1 MHRSGAL
8 TTEARLRG
16 PKSLVPFSLPTHP
29 PGPSALLEHSVNT
42 SELEPPLSSVC
53 ELCHPQAPK
62 FMKCCISRS
71 GSLGQSQKGGPVKPG
86 PGLVPITWLQG
97 PEEGREARGPAAS
110 PARVGSDLAHSTATA
125 CLSPREKRGSMPTS
139 GRLNYLRH
147 ISIFRHLKVKLIV
160 AQSRLTLRKSTGCSP
175 PGSSVHGIL
184 QDLSGFA
191 IPLS

>member
-86 PGLVPITWLQG
+86 PGLSPSRGCRAQRRDRKPGALLLLRPWLALTLPTALPQ
-97 PEEGREARGPAAS
+97 PAS
-110 PARVGSDLAHSTATA
+110 PLESKGAPCPPQGEST
-125 CLSPREKRGSMPTS
+125 
-139 GRLNYLRH
+139 
-147 ISIFRHLKVKLIV
+147 IS
-160 AQSRLTLRKSTGCSP
+160 
-175 PGSSVHGIL
+175 GIL
-184 QDLSGFA
+184 ASSGT
-191 IPLS
+191 